1 MSRADRISGF
11 FWLFFAILVC
21 IESYRLG
28 LGNLHQPGPGF
39 LFFYASIALGLM
51 SLVVLIRAWMDKK
64 AAETKLTIFGGQN
77 VSKIVLV
84 LISVFLYAI
93 FMETVG
99 FILVTLLLFIFL
111 LGFIE
116 KKKWWY
122 TLFVSVV
129 VTVIAYLIFE
139 VWLKSQLPRGFLG
152 FLRF

>member
-21 IESYRLG
+21 IESKRLG
-28 LGNLHQPGPGF
+28 LGTLHQPGPGF

-51 SLVVLIRAWMDKK
+51 SLVVLIRAWMDKE

>member
-1 MSRADRISGF
+1 MSRADRISGI
-11 FWLFFAILVC
+11 FWLLFAILVC

-39 LFFYASIALGLM
+39 LFFWTSIALGIM
-51 SLVVLIRAWMDKK
+51 SLVVLIRAWVSKE
-64 AAETKLTIFGGQN
+64 AEESKQTIFGKQN
-77 VSKIVLV
+77 VLKIILV

-111 LGFIE
+111 LGIIE

-122 TLFVSVV
+122 TIFVGVV

-139 VWLKSQLPRGFLG
+139 VWLRSQLPRGLLD